1 MSIKTLAVTAAFASC
16 LFAATALK
24 AETAPP
30 TIAASNFIMA
40 PLLTHQ
46 LPLATPAPRLAQSLL
61 PASAEALLAAVASN
75 ASMSSHKVD
84 GAGDTADPAQAT
96 SESPRDQL
104 RQSLVDLA
112 MNLRN
117 IRYVN
122 GGRDPSTGFDCSGF
136 VRYVFSRALGLHLPT
151 NSAHQFVAGVKVKR
165 ADMKA
170 GDLVFFR
177 TTGRNGRGR
186 VSHVGMYI
194 DNGKFIHSPSTG
206 ETVRVDRL
214 DNSYWSKRFAGAK
227 RPKGLAHMEVLAQ
240 NG

>member
-24 AETAPP
+24 AETASP

-61 PASAEALLAAVASN
+61 PASAEALLAAVAS
-75 ASMSSHKVD
+75 SESLSSNTVD
-84 GAGDTADPAQAT
+84 GTDDTADPAQAT
-96 SESPRDQL
+96 SDSPRDQL

-177 TTGRNGRGR
+177 TAGRNGRGR

-194 DNGKFIHSPSTG
+194 DNGKFIHSPSSG